1 MVRSL
6 YSGVSGLKSHQTR
19 MDVIGN
25 NIANVNTYGFKAS
38 RTSFSDIYYQY
49 QRTETAG
56 RTTYAGNNPSQV
68 GYGVQVASIDKDMSM
83 SSFQNTGRTLDLA
96 IAGDGFFMCAT
107 KDRNDQINSVN
118 YTRMGNFGIDSVG
131 NLVNANNEFILGTI
145 NVDRLSGGDYST
157 NLMIDQEPADTP
169 NELDDI
175 NVNDLVWDAFKP
187 ECQIEFDDVS
197 NLYKTP
203 EGANKVGKTADNPG
217 TPLITIFS
225 GENPY
230 DNTKQIAYDYHM
242 AAAIEA
248 KDGQYNAVTTTPVNI
263 AAERGEGV
271 ILSGITYPET
281 IGADTVNFR
290 SDNEI
295 LSNKDVFYNQET
307 NSYADTSFTVTSD
320 YILYSVNGK
329 FVNQQGVVYDPDVGL
344 YTDEEGNY
352 YEYTCST
359 QLNDDGTLNKTH
371 TYTRMRLNAEGK
383 YEEDPTVQDFTYDQI
398 TDTYQTRD
406 ASGNTIY
413 ANMTDGSLKYS
424 DLDGFTVGSDGVLT
438 AQYAS
443 EMRSLAR
450 IELATFDNVEGL
462 TEIGDTAFAQSP
474 ASGEVNI
481 KRPGDSGAGEVQ
493 SSKLEMSNVNLANEF
508 SDMIVTQRGYQA
520 NARIITTSDSM
531 LEELVNLKR

>member
-49 QRTETAG
+49 QRTETGG
-56 RTTYAGNNPSQV
+56 RATYAGNNPSQV

-96 IAGDGFFMCAT
+96 IAGDGLFMCGSL
-107 KDRNDQINSVN
+107 DRNGQINSVT

-131 NLVNANNEFILGTI
+131 NLVNANNEFILGTV
-145 NVDRLSGGDYST
+145 NTSRLDGGTYST
-157 NLMIDQEPADTP
+157 TEMIDKDPADTP
-169 NELDDI
+169 NELDTI
-175 NVNDLVWDAFKP
+175 NVNELVWDAYKP
-187 ECQIEFDDVS
+187 ECQIEYDDVAS
-197 NLYKTP
+197 KYKPTTAEDGTTTGGVIF
-203 EGANKVGKTADNPG
+203 EGVD
-217 TPLITIFS
+217 
-225 GENPY
+225 PY
-230 DNTKQIAYDYHM
+230 DDTKRIAYDYHM
-242 AAAIEA
+242 
-248 KDGQYNAVTTTPVNI
+248 NTSL
-263 AAERGEGV
+263 AAENGGVAADDAEGV
-271 ILSGITYPET
+271 YSDDKTMLQAYLDSLEADG
-281 IGADTVNFR
+281 GADNAPTPGTEYQVR
-290 SDNEI
+290 
-295 LSNKDVFYNQET
+295 
-307 NSYADTSFTVTSD
+307 SD

-329 FVNQQGVVYDPDVGL
+329 FVNNQGVVYDTDKGL
-344 YTDEEGNY
+344 YTDKNGNC
-352 YEYTCST
+352 YEYRCYTTVNDQGELSKRHVYT
-359 QLNDDGTLNKTH
+359 LKTPVIDETTGEQAKNDDGTLQWEEGGREY
-371 TYTRMRLNAEGK
+371 TYNDITGS
-383 YEEDPTVQDFTYDQI
+383 YEAA
-398 TDTYQTRD
+398 D
-406 ASGNTIY
+406 ARGNTIY
-413 ANMTDGSLKYS
+413 ADMTDGALKYS
-424 DLDGFTVGSDGVLT
+424 DLDGFTIGADGVLT

-443 EMRSLAR
+443 EMRSLGR

-474 ASGEVNI
+474 ASGEANI
-481 KRPGDSGAGEVQ
+481 KRPGDSGAGEIQ